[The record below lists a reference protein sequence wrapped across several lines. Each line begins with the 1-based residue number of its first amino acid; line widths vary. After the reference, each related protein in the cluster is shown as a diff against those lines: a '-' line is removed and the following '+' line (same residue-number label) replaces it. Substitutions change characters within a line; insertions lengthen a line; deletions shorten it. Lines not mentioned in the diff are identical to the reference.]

1 MNPPVSTPT
10 TPRRLLYWASFTIAA
25 LVNLFAMGF
34 FIVGLADGSVSPFN
48 MPLWL
53 SILAAAAAVLFVGHR
68 LHLHGRTG
76 LAIAVLA
83 ILAVPGLLYGLF
95 ALMMIV
101 NPPHWN

>member
-10 TPRRLLYWASFTIAA
+10 PPRRLLYWASFTIAA

-34 FIVGLADGSVSPFN
+34 FIVGLADGSVSSFN
-48 MPLWL
+48 MTLWF
-53 SILAAAAAVLFVGHR
+53 SILATTAGVLFVGHR

-95 ALMMIV
+95 ALIMIV
-101 NPPHWN
+101 NPPRWN

>member
-1 MNPPVSTPT
+1 MNPPASTPT
-10 TPRRLLYWASFTIAA
+10 TPRIVLYWATFTIAA

-34 FIVGLADGSVSPFN
+34 FIVGIGDGSVSSFN
-48 MPLWL
+48 MTLWL
-53 SILAAAAAVLFVGHR
+53 AILATTAGVLFVGHR

-101 NPPHWN
+101 NPPRWN